1 MHLIRWQIIQNSFLC
16 RVAPAGSPGP
26 DLPWVS
32 MLEDEEVVACFPP
45 ASSLV
50 GIHPYGHVSEQGP
63 WSPEHRPERGAFPS
77 SLARAQCG
85 RGLPRVAVG

>member
-63 WSPEHRPERGAFPS
+63 WSPEHRPEEPS
-77 SLARAQCG
+77 R
-85 RGLPRVAVG
+85 LPWPGHSAEEACQE